1 MVFKAA
7 CLMAE
12 SVPRVVMTSG
22 SSATSINVP
31 CGRPPRPQNW
41 GCVLVPHAPPS
52 LARHPSWRYP
62 QGLMTLTLSALAPT
76 SALVGSAV
84 LPISVAI
91 LEDESHVRRMLEAA
105 VQSDPGLSLAFSAQ
119 TVHEAKLQASTNAA
133 QVYLVDLGLPDAD
146 GRDFI
151 RWIAANQP
159 DALCMVV
166 TVFGD
171 DEHIVSSFA
180 AGAVG
185 YLLKDAPA
193 SEIAQHIAELV
204 AGGSPISP
212 SVARRMLQQFKTGN
226 GTNQPPSLSASG
238 SKGPPENPLSEREH
252 EVLRLIEKG
261 LTYDEI
267 AQVLGITWHTVTGY
281 LRRVYRKLEV
291 NSRGEA
297 VFEARHRG
305 LL

>member
-1 MVFKAA
+1 M
-7 CLMAE
+7 L
-12 SVPRVVMTSG
+12 
-22 SSATSINVP
+22 I
-31 CGRPPRPQNW
+31 
-41 GCVLVPHAPPS
+41 
-52 LARHPSWRYP
+52 
-62 QGLMTLTLSALAPT
+62 
-76 SALVGSAV
+76 
-84 LPISVAI
+84 PISVAI
-91 LEDESHVRRMLEAA
+91 LEDEAHVRRMFESA
-105 VQSDPGLSLAFSAQ
+105 VRSDPGLLLAFSAQ
-119 TVHEAKLQASTNAA
+119 NVQDAKSLASTRSAE
-133 QVYLVDLGLPDAD
+133 VYLVDLGLPDAD

-151 RWIAANQP
+151 RWIAENQP
-159 DALCMVV
+159 NAQCMVV

-185 YLLKDAPA
+185 YLLKDATS
-193 SEIAQHIAELV
+193 SEITERIAEMV

-212 SVARRMLQQFKTGN
+212 SVARRLLQHFKSGQN
-226 GTNQPPSLSASG
+226 SPPSRLEPASAVNNPVSDPV
-238 SKGPPENPLSEREH
+238 KNPLSEREH

-267 AQVLGITWHTVTGY
+267 AQILGITWHTVTGY

-297 VFEARHRG
+297 VFEARYRG

>member
-1 MVFKAA
+1 MVST
-7 CLMAE
+7 L
-12 SVPRVVMTSG
+12 P
-22 SSATSINVP
+22 SSP
-31 CGRPPRPQNW
+31 
-41 GCVLVPHAPPS
+41 LVAS
-52 LARHPSWRYP
+52 L
-62 QGLMTLTLSALAPT
+62 TD
-76 SALVGSAV
+76 AV
-84 LPISVAI
+84 SPITVAV
-91 LEDESHVRRMLEAA
+91 LEDETHVRKMFEAA
-105 VQSDPGLSLAFSAQ
+105 IAADPSLQLAFSAQ
-119 TVHEAKLQASTNAA
+119 TVAQAKDLALSHAA

-151 RWIAANQP
+151 RWVTENQP
-159 DALCMVV
+159 DASAMVV

-193 SEIAQHIAELV
+193 DEIAQHIADLV
-204 AGGSPISP
+204 GGGSPISP
-212 SVARRMLQQFKTGN
+212 SVARRMLQHFKTQQA
-226 GTNQPPSLSASG
+226 TAAAPPSSSAQLETYPAEQTLS
-238 SKGPPENPLSEREH
+238 PREH
-252 EVLRLIEKG
+252 EVLCLIEKG
-261 LTYDEI
+261 LTYEEI

-297 VFEARHRG
+297 VFEARQRG

>member
-1 MVFKAA
+1 MMTATPPVDANAMVWAQPA
-7 CLMAE
+7 
-12 SVPRVVMTSG
+12 
-22 SSATSINVP
+22 
-31 CGRPPRPQNW
+31 
-41 GCVLVPHAPPS
+41 
-52 LARHPSWRYP
+52 
-62 QGLMTLTLSALAPT
+62 
-76 SALVGSAV
+76 SAV

-91 LEDESHVRRMLEAA
+91 LEDEAHVRRALENA
-105 VQSDPGLSLAFSAQ
+105 VHADAGLSLAFSAQ
-119 TVHEAKLQASTNAA
+119 NVKDAKQLALTHAA

-146 GRDFI
+146 GREFI

-159 DALCMVV
+159 GASSMVV

-185 YLLKDAPA
+185 YLLKDAP
-193 SEIAQHIAELV
+193 STEIAQRIAELV

-212 SVARRMLQQFKTGN
+212 SVARRMLQHFMPGRN
-226 GTNQPPSLSASG
+226 SGLSMPAQGMAALQGDPVS
-238 SKGPPENPLSEREH
+238 LSEREH

-267 AQVLGITWHTVTGY
+267 ALALGISWHTVTGY
-281 LRRVYRKLEV
+281 LRRVYKKLEV
-291 NSRGEA
+291 NSRSEA
-297 VFEARHRG
+297 VFEARQRG

>member
-1 MVFKAA
+1 MVTI
-7 CLMAE
+7 
-12 SVPRVVMTSG
+12 P
-22 SSATSINVP
+22 
-31 CGRPPRPQNW
+31 
-41 GCVLVPHAPPS
+41 
-52 LARHPSWRYP
+52 
-62 QGLMTLTLSALAPT
+62 TLPVFVSALKPQR
-76 SALVGSAV
+76 VGSAL

-91 LEDESHVRRMLEAA
+91 LEDEAQVRRMLESA
-105 VQSDPGLSLAFSAQ
+105 VLSDAGLTLAYSAQ
-119 TVHEAKLQASTNAA
+119 SVQEAKALAQTAAA

-151 RWIAANQP
+151 RWVVAHQPGAA
-159 DALCMVV
+159 CMVV

-180 AGAVG
+180 AGALG
-185 YLLKDAPA
+185 YVLKDAPP
-193 SEIAQHIAELV
+193 EEIVLHIAQMV

-212 SVARRMLQQFKTGN
+212 GVARRMLQHFRVGGDGHPESVLPAQ
-226 GTNQPPSLSASG
+226 
-238 SKGPPENPLSEREH
+238 GPNELVKSPQKNPQKNLLSEREH
-252 EVLRLIEKG
+252 DVLRLIEKG

-267 AQVLGITWHTVTGY
+267 AQILGITWHTVTGY

>member
-1 MVFKAA
+1 M
-7 CLMAE
+7 
-12 SVPRVVMTSG
+12 
-22 SSATSINVP
+22 
-31 CGRPPRPQNW
+31 
-41 GCVLVPHAPPS
+41 
-52 LARHPSWRYP
+52 
-62 QGLMTLTLSALAPT
+62 
-76 SALVGSAV
+76 
-84 LPISVAI
+84 LPITVAI
-91 LEDESHVRRMLEAA
+91 LEDEAQVRRMFEAA
-105 VQSDPGLSLAFSAQ
+105 VQSDPGLRLVFSAQ
-119 TVHEAKLQASTNAA
+119 NVQEAKSLASIRSAK
-133 QVYLVDLGLPDAD
+133 VYLVDLGLPDAD

-159 DALCMVV
+159 DAQCMVV

-185 YLLKDAPA
+185 YLLKDATS

-212 SVARRMLQQFKTGN
+212 SVARRLLQHFKPGHTSN
-226 GTNQPPSLSASG
+226 RMPLEPAIPVDDQVCDPVD
-238 SKGPPENPLSEREH
+238 NPLSEREH

-267 AQVLGITWHTVTGY
+267 AQILGITWHTVTGY

>member
-1 MVFKAA
+1 
-7 CLMAE
+7 
-12 SVPRVVMTSG
+12 MT
-22 SSATSINVP
+22 IP
-31 CGRPPRPQNW
+31 
-41 GCVLVPHAPPS
+41 LPS
-52 LARHPSWRYP
+52 PSQLPAR
-62 QGLMTLTLSALAPT
+62 AD
-76 SALVGSAV
+76 SAV

-91 LEDESHVRRMLEAA
+91 LEDEAHVRKMFESA
-105 VQSDPGLSLAFSAQ
+105 VQCDPGLLLAFSAQ
-119 TVHEAKLQASTNAA
+119 TVQEAKSLALSNSA

-146 GRDFI
+146 GREFI
-151 RWIAANQP
+151 RWIAAHQP
-159 DALCMVV
+159 GAQCMVV

-212 SVARRMLQQFKTGN
+212 SVARRLLQHFVPNYK
-226 GTNQPPSLSASG
+226 PPRESGPAPLARADSA
-238 SKGPPENPLSEREH
+238 PAPVINPLSEREH

-267 AQVLGITWHTVTGY
+267 AKTLGITWHTVTGY

-297 VFEARHRG
+297 VFEARFRG

>member
-1 MVFKAA
+1 MRTA
-7 CLMAE
+7 
-12 SVPRVVMTSG
+12 
-22 SSATSINVP
+22 SS
-31 CGRPPRPQNW
+31 
-41 GCVLVPHAPPS
+41 
-52 LARHPSWRYP
+52 
-62 QGLMTLTLSALAPT
+62 
-76 SALVGSAV
+76 V
-84 LPISVAI
+84 LPVSVAI
-91 LEDESHVRRMLEAA
+91 LEDELNVRKLLEQA
-105 VQSDPGLSLAFSAQ
+105 VLSDPGMALAFSAQ
-119 TVHEAKLQASTNAA
+119 TVAEAKALAQTQSA

-151 RWIAANQP
+151 RWVSANQP
-159 DALCMVV
+159 GALSMVV

-185 YLLKDAPA
+185 YLLKDASS

-212 SVARRMLQQFKTGN
+212 SVARRVLQHFKPGYHSNRT
-226 GTNQPPSLSASG
+226 PFEAASPAA
-238 SKGPPENPLSEREH
+238 SPVSDPVDNPLSEREH

-267 AQVLGITWHTVTGY
+267 SQVLGITWHTVTSY
-281 LRRVYRKLEV
+281 LRRVYQKLEV

>member
-1 MVFKAA
+1 
-7 CLMAE
+7 
-12 SVPRVVMTSG
+12 
-22 SSATSINVP
+22 
-31 CGRPPRPQNW
+31 
-41 GCVLVPHAPPS
+41 
-52 LARHPSWRYP
+52 
-62 QGLMTLTLSALAPT
+62 MTLTLPASVLASPR
-76 SALVGSAV
+76 APSAV

-91 LEDESHVRRMLEAA
+91 LEDESHVRRMFESA
-105 VQSDPGLSLAFSAQ
+105 VLSDPGLTLAFSAQ

-146 GRDFI
+146 GREFI
-151 RWIAANQP
+151 RWIAATQP
-159 DALCMVV
+159 GALCMVV

-180 AGAVG
+180 AGASG
-185 YLLKDAPA
+185 YLLKDASS
-193 SEIAQHIAELV
+193 SEIALHIAQLV

-212 SVARRMLQQFKTGN
+212 SVARRMLQHFKPGHNSNRMTLE
-226 GTNQPPSLSASG
+226 PARPVD
-238 SKGPPENPLSEREH
+238 NPLSEREH